1 MILLALIGALS
12 GPVSLAS
19 EDTWQVPL
27 IRERLER
34 DLRDWPTA
42 RFKDVMAVKWEH
54 APDDLGFYICGSI
67 NATNSAGGYT
77 GWGDVAGGVRWSRE
91 TAADAP
97 LMILYG
103 DPDIVGRDAT
113 AYAMTRLTA
122 ELACAAILAATGTG
136 MDLDISEDLAH

>member
-1 MILLALIGALS
+1 MILLAMIGALS
-12 GPVSLAS
+12 GPVAIAS

-27 IRERLER
+27 IREQLDR

-42 RFKDVMAVKWEH
+42 RFRNVIAVKWEH

-77 GWGDVAGGVRWSRE
+77 GWRDVAGGVRWSRE
-91 TAADAP
+91 ASADVP
-97 LMILYG
+97 LTILYG

-113 AYAMTRLTA
+113 ADETTRLTA
-122 ELACAAILAATGTG
+122 ELACAAALAATGTG
-136 MDLDISEDLAH
+136 LDLDISEDLTR